1 MQGKVQVQMEVEV
14 TEDCPMQPCCLRHL
28 TKKRLFNT
36 SYLLVVEDVHV
47 PTLAVGGS
55 CK

>member
-36 SYLLVVEDVHV
+36 YLLPPSKVVEDVHV
-47 PTLAVGGS
+47 R
-55 CK
+55 